1 MMFIRSL
8 ILTLPK
14 MRGYVNTFKEK
25 GEYKNKY
32 NKLMYLCIDGEKISE
47 RYKTIWAKTANFNK
61 YLIILKMTKFK
72 QEIVQSSEIKT
83 CQAQVEKEKKNI

>member
-25 GEYKNKY
+25 GGYKNKY
-32 NKLMYLCIDGEKISE
+32 SKLMHLCIDGEKISE
-47 RYKTIWAKTANFNK
+47 KYKTTWTKTANFNK
-61 YLIILKMTKFK
+61 YLIILKMRKFK

>member
-32 NKLMYLCIDGEKISE
+32 NKLMCLCIDGEKISE

-61 YLIILKMTKFK
+61 YLIILKMRKFK

-83 CQAQVEKEKKNI
+83 CQAQVQKEKKNI